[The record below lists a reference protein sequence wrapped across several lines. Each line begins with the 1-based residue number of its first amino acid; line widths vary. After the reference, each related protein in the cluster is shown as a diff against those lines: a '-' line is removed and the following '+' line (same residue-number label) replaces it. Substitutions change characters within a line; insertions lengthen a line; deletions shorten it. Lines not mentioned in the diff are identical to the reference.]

1 MDKLPEPKITEKY
14 EMEKEKIKEEKTIV
28 KKHLDELFQ
37 KDFLN
42 DYFKELEKT
51 SKKDYEKSTKKKTL
65 QYI

>member
-51 SKKDYEKSTKKKTL
+51 SKKDYEKSTKTKTL

>member
-14 EMEKEKIKEEKTIV
+14 EMKKEKIKEEKTIV

-37 KDFLN
+37 KEFLK

-51 SKKDYEKSTKKKTL
+51 SKKELQKKN
-65 QYI
+65 

>member
-51 SKKDYEKSTKKKTL
+51 SKKELRKKH
-65 QYI
+65 